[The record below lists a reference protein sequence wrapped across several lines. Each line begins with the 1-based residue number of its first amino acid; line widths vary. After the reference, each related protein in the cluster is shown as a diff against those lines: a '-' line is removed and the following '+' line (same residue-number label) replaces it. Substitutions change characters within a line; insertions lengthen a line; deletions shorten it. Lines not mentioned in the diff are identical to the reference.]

1 MKRASVVSAVL
12 FVAIV
17 LGVSSGARCEEP
29 SSNPTPAPISKTEA
43 SKARSENRSTNQTAQ
58 AAGQKPGSSAAAPS
72 SAKETVSGNAS
83 QPAKAASSQTASGN
97 QSSGGAQAATSSTP
111 GRLPVLV
118 VTATRLEQPINEI
131 GTSVSVISGQ
141 DIQAQKLEAVGDALR
156 EVPGVVVGQSGSPG
170 TLTEPSI
177 RGATSA
183 QTLIL
188 MDGVEVNDVSDGGF
202 NLAHVTTDNLDRI
215 EVLRG
220 AGGALYGSSAVGGVI
235 NLISEEGKGPAR
247 FSLLSEGGNRATE
260 RQVMTVNGADGSLG
274 YSGSLSYFST
284 TGFRPINDNSD
295 NLSGALRLDEHL
307 GDDTVVR
314 IFARYS
320 RANTSLVNFSI
331 YSGSPLDPNA
341 HQRDEFEL
349 FKGELEHRFNDHLL
363 VRWNAAFVRGE
374 IRLNDTPY
382 SGNSSAESDY
392 IANESRSS
400 GLEAIYTWNSGFR
413 SLAGFDFKDR
423 WARSG
428 DHYTDAQYSYES
440 VTVIRHRRDEYAGY
454 VQQEGSFLNGH
465 ILGTAGFRV
474 DGNSDFGQEVSPA
487 WSVAIPLAAI
497 DGTLRGSYS
506 EGFRAPSFNELYYPN
521 YGNPNLKPEISSE
534 YDGSFTKRFGEL
546 ASFTATYFS
555 RRVHSLVVPVP
566 CTLSPSCLYGSLAGN
581 AGRVDVQGIEL
592 EPSVRVWQELS
603 LGGNFT
609 MLDGTHRSSS
619 PSIRPLRVPKHSASA
634 VAQYEHAGI
643 FSHSDKIRTNLVYT
657 FVGDRDDVDQMAAI
671 RNHAGYHVFDAVVS
685 YTPGIQW
692 RSVGNEEIYVRVQNL
707 FDRNYSQ
714 NLGFKSPPINF
725 VGGIKLDFAGPD
737 ASPPAII
744 R

>member
-1 MKRASVVSAVL
+1 MKRASVVSVVL

-17 LGVSSGARCEEP
+17 LGAWSGARCEEP
-29 SSNPTPAPISKTEA
+29 SSNPAPTASSKTEA
-43 SKARSENRSTNQTAQ
+43 SEVQSKNPSTNQKPQ
-58 AAGQKPGSSAAAPS
+58 AAEKNAGSSVAAPS
-72 SAKETVSGNAS
+72 SAKGTRGGNTS
-83 QPAKAASSQTASGN
+83 QPTNSASSQTASGN
-97 QSSGGAQAATSSTP
+97 QASGAAQTSPSTP

-141 DIQAQKLEAVGDALR
+141 DIQAQKLETVGDALR
-156 EVPGVVVGQSGSPG
+156 QIPGVTVSQSGSPG
-170 TLTEPSI
+170 TLTDASI

-188 MDGVEVNDVSDGGF
+188 MDGVEVNNVTNGGF
-202 NLAHVTTDNLDRI
+202 NLGHVTTDNLDRI

-220 AGGALYGSSAVGGVI
+220 AGGALYGSNAVGGVI
-235 NLISEEGKGPAR
+235 NLITDESKGPAK

-260 RQVMTVNGADGSLG
+260 RQVLTVNGAAGKLG
-274 YSGSLSYFST
+274 YSGALSYFST

-307 GDDTVVR
+307 SDDTVARV
-314 IFARYS
+314 FARYT

-331 YSGSPLDPNA
+331 FSGSPIDPDA

-363 VRWNAAFVRGE
+363 VRWNAAFVRSE
-374 IRLNDTPY
+374 IRLNDTPD
-382 SGNSSAESDY
+382 SGNPSSEADYVADENRSSALD
-392 IANESRSS
+392 AV
-400 GLEAIYTWNSGFR
+400 YTWSSGFR
-413 SLAGFDFKDR
+413 SLVGFDFKDR

-428 DHYTDAQYSYES
+428 DHFNLPAFDFES
-440 VTVIRHRRDEYAGY
+440 ITVFRHRRQEYAGY
-454 VQQEGSFLNGH
+454 VQQEGSFFDGH

-474 DGNSDFGQEVSPA
+474 DGNSDFGQAVSPA
-487 WSVAIPLAAI
+487 WSVAIPLTAI

-506 EGFRAPSFNELYYPN
+506 EGFRAPSFNELFYPN
-521 YGNPNLKPEISSE
+521 FGNPNLKPEISSE

-555 RRVHSLVVPVP
+555 RRVQSLIVPVP
-566 CTLSPSCLYGSLAGN
+566 CPSCLFGSQAGN
-581 AGRVDVQGIEL
+581 AGRVDTQGIEL
-592 EPSVRVWQELS
+592 EPSVRVWRDLR

-619 PSIRPLRVPKHSASA
+619 HNIRPLRVPKHSASA

-671 RNHAGYHVFDAVVS
+671 RNHVGYHVFDAVVS
-685 YTPGIQW
+685 YAPGIEW
-692 RSVGNEEIYVRVQNL
+692 GTVRNEEFYVRIQNL

-714 NLGFKSPPINF
+714 NFGFKSPPINF
-725 VGGIKLDFAGPD
+725 VGGIKLDFAGPS
-737 ASPPAII
+737 ASLPAP

>member
-1 MKRASVVSAVL
+1 MKRASVVSVVL
-12 FVAIV
+12 FVAMV
-17 LGVSSGARCEEP
+17 LGAWSGARCEEP
-29 SSNPTPAPISKTEA
+29 SSNPAPAATSKTKA
-43 SKARSENRSTNQTAQ
+43 SEVRSENRSTNQKAE
-58 AAGQKPGSSAAAPS
+58 AAGQTAGSSATAPS
-72 SAKETVSGNAS
+72 SAKGTRSGNAS
-83 QPAKAASSQTASGN
+83 QAANTASSQTASGN
-97 QSSGGAQAATSSTP
+97 QTSGAAQTATP

-131 GTSVSVISGQ
+131 GTSVSVIGQ
-141 DIQAQKLEAVGDALR
+141 QDMQAQKLETVGDALR
-156 EVPGVVVGQSGSPG
+156 EIPGVVVGQSGSPG

-235 NLISEEGKGPAR
+235 NLITEEGKGPAK

-260 RQVMTVNGADGSLG
+260 RQAMTVNGADGSLG
-274 YSGSLSYFST
+274 YSGALSYFST

-295 NLSGALRLDEHL
+295 NLSGAIRLDEHL
-307 GDDTVVR
+307 TDDTVARV
-314 IFARYS
+314 FARYS

-331 YSGSPLDPNA
+331 YSGSPIDPNA

-374 IRLNDTPY
+374 IRLNDTPD
-382 SGNSSAESDY
+382 SGNPSAESDY

-400 GLEAIYTWNSGFR
+400 GLEAIYTWSSGFR

-428 DHYTDAQYSYES
+428 DHFAGWGFES

-454 VQQEGSFLNGH
+454 VQQEGSFFNGH
-465 ILGTAGFRV
+465 LLGTAGFRV

-487 WSVAIPLAAI
+487 WSVAIPLTAI

-506 EGFRAPSFNELYYPN
+506 EGFRAPSFNELFYPN
-521 YGNPNLKPEISSE
+521 FGNPNLKPEISSE

-566 CTLSPSCLYGSLAGN
+566 CPVSPTCPFGSLAGN
-581 AGRVDVQGIEL
+581 AGRVDTQGIEL
-592 EPSVRVWQELS
+592 EPSVRVWQDLR

-609 MLDGTHRSSS
+609 MLDGTHRSASHN
-619 PSIRPLRVPKHSASA
+619 IRPLRVPKHSASA
-634 VAQYEHAGI
+634 VAQYEHAGL
-643 FSHSDKIRTNLVYT
+643 FRNSDKLRANLIYT

-671 RNHAGYHVFDAVVS
+671 RNHVGYHVFDAVVS
-685 YTPGIQW
+685 YAPGIQW
-692 RSVGNEEIYVRVQNL
+692 RSVGNEEIYVRIQNL

-714 NLGFKSPPINF
+714 NFGFKSPPINF
-725 VGGIKLDFAGPD
+725 VGGIKLDFAGPS
-737 ASPPAII
+737 ASLPAT